1 MKVKFIKR
9 IVTLLMC
16 LTLALS
22 MAACG
27 NKSDNKSDNKSKTM
41 TAEEVIEKALS
52 AEGVANMK
60 MDMAVKVDMGM
71 NLKQMMLDQ
80 GATEADIQAAIDGGM
95 VTEESLN
102 MNIVVDMALAMEVET
117 DKYYMTGDF
126 KMNVAGESMD
136 QTVETYAVK
145 ESDDTVTTYTYDTDD
160 ECWYK
165 TTSESDDEAT
175 SELAGL
181 LSSMGEYKD
190 YIKSSKI
197 VSNKDGVYTV
207 DVTLDLAKLMSED
220 VTDALDDMLGD
231 MASTVEGMYD
241 SMDEMTMTI
250 KVDGESGALLG
261 LYVDCADMIKDA
273 LAAASGDA
281 ADYSEYITVKECT
294 IELTASNHGKVK
306 VTIPDEVLEA
316 EEDDSLIDLGDDEDD
331 YSDSGST
338 VVVEGNCATLFDLW
352 DEKEICKVYIPDD
365 FVLDTEYSDATTI
378 VMNYKDEDA
387 YASLWVSPYP
397 STWAEDIMEGGVH
410 ELDTEW
416 YITDSVEKLNQ
427 VILTTQGTAE
437 VYQRTWSMTE
447 GDEYIDYCVVLP
459 CGVDSY
465 GDALY
470 ASFEVEAD
478 ALTETGYTLEQLVQ
492 AVFGK

>member
-27 NKSDNKSDNKSKTM
+27 NKSDNKSKTM
-41 TAEEVIEKALS
+41 TADEVIEKALS
-52 AEGVANMK
+52 AESVTNMK
-60 MDMAVKVDMGM
+60 MDMVVKVDMGM

-102 MNIVVDMALAMEVET
+102 MSIVVDMALAMEVET

-126 KMNVAGESMD
+126 SMDVAGQSMD
-136 QTVETYAVK
+136 QTVKTYAVE
-145 ESDDTVTTYTYDTDD
+145 ESDGTITTYTYDTDD

-165 TTSESDDEAT
+165 STSESDDEAT
-175 SELAGL
+175 SELAGM
-181 LSSMGEYKD
+181 LSSMGEYKE

-231 MASTVEGMYD
+231 LSSSVEGMYD

-261 LYVDCADMIKDA
+261 IYVDCTDMIKDA
-273 LAAASGDA
+273 LSAAGEYGA
-281 ADYSEYITVKECT
+281 YITVNEFS
-294 IELTASNHGKVK
+294 IEVNASNHGKVK
-306 VTIPDEVLEA
+306 VTIPDEVLAA
-316 EEDDSLIDLGDDEDD
+316 EEGDSLIDFEDD
-331 YSDSGST
+331 YSSSEST
-338 VVVEGNCATLFDLW
+338 VVVNGNCASLFDFME
-352 DEKEICKVYIPDD
+352 EKEICKVYIPDD
-365 FVLDTEYSDATTI
+365 FVLDTEYSDEYMISMDYDDDDVYATVYVVSDI
-378 VMNYKDEDA
+378 E
-387 YASLWVSPYP
+387 SWV
-397 STWAEDIMEGGVH
+397 EDIIEDGVH
-410 ELDTEW
+410 ELDTDW

-427 VILTTQGTAE
+427 VILTSQGTVE

-447 GDEYIDYCVVLP
+447 GYEYVDYCAVLS

-465 GDALY
+465 GDAMY
-470 ASFEVEAD
+470 ASIQVEGD
-478 ALTETGYTLEQLVQ
+478 VLTETGYTLEQLVQ